1 MSSTAAKGLAL
12 AGGIGGAC
20 GGGALLAKNINSQP
34 KTSSTRVK
42 DRLQSE
48 GYKLLNL
55 HDTSSEGW
63 DKVKTAYGNGNESN
77 DGKRFPN
84 VEKSGDSTVT
94 GIQNH
99 CRDLIEKEAVTD
111 DDYLKA
117 RRWCVIPITVSSKFA
132 NGVLLNAS
140 DSTDD
145 ALWDKLAKKHWGEGV
160 DAKSKISS
168 ENKSSEEEKRN
179 EIKLKCK
186 SSAESDSTSEDFYE
200 TINKVNMWCSKA
212 SSNAIT

>member
-48 GYKLLNL
+48 RYKLLNL
-55 HDTSSEGW
+55 SDTSSEGW
-63 DKVKTAYGNGNESN
+63 SRVKTTYGNESN

-84 VEKSGDSTVT
+84 VEKSGDSTVA

-99 CRDLIEKEAVTD
+99 CRDLIEKEEVTD

-117 RRWCVIPITVSSKFA
+117 RRWCVIPVTVSSKFSTGA
-132 NGVLLNAS
+132 LLNNS
-140 DSTDD
+140 EDDSTDNT
-145 ALWDKLAKKHWGEGV
+145 LWDKLAKKHWGEGV

-200 TINKVNMWCSKA
+200 TVNKVNTWCSKA
-212 SSNAIT
+212 SANAIT